1 MRTNLATILLLAV
14 VTGCATKERSDGG
27 PADGGETEETAEG
40 ASSGRL
46 GQGASG
52 AMASSGSTT
61 GAQQESGSG
70 SGSASGA
77 AVASS
82 GSSGAALSG
91 SSSASPSGS
100 TGSSGAMSGLPPITC
115 GASPTRGAGLP
126 YQEYEAESGMTN
138 GTVLGPSRAV
148 NDANVFN
155 SMAGESSG
163 RMAVKLSASGQYVSF
178 TSQCEANG
186 IVVRYALPDSADGS
200 GTSATLGLYVNGARV
215 QTLNLTS
222 HYAWAYGDPVMSTTT
237 TNNPSDGYARHYF
250 DETRLLLPTNIPAQ
264 ATVELRKDDQ
274 DMAPYYVIDFID
286 LEQVPAAIERP
297 ANSLSITDYGAT
309 PNDSSD
315 DALWIRNCINDA
327 EAQGKIVWIPP
338 GIYNDSSMPFTVQ
351 GVTIQG
357 AGMWYSTIQGAGAQF
372 TCGGSGCQFL
382 DFSLSGAVTA
392 RDDSNSIHA
401 LGGSFGTGSALTGIW
416 VEHYTTGPW
425 VGVGNAAV
433 TNGLMVH
440 GCRFRDLFADGINLT
455 VGTSNSVVEQTSARN
470 TGDDAF
476 ASWSVGSSSANANN
490 VFRFDTAQLPWRAN
504 CFAIYGGTSNSIT
517 DSVCTDVVTYPGIF
531 INQGFDSTP
540 FGGTTSVDRDTLLRA
555 GGDAFGT
562 PWGALTVSGSQ
573 ASSAITGVQVQ
584 DVDIESSTFAGVYIV
599 GPKDAIDGLS
609 LNGVTI
615 ANPGTDGIFVDQTAV
630 GNATATDVVVT
641 GPGSGAGLNNQA
653 SASFTINRG
662 PGNAG
667 W

>member
-1 MRTNLATILLLAV
+1 MRTNLATILMLAV
-14 VTGCATKERSDGG
+14 VTGCAAKGRSNGEL
-27 PADGGETEETAEG
+27 ADGGETGQTAEG
-40 ASSGRL
+40 ASSGSV
-46 GQGASG
+46 GEAPSG
-52 AMASSGSTT
+52 AIASSGSTT
-61 GAQQESGSG
+61 GTQQGSGFGSG
-70 SGSASGA
+70 STSGLP
-77 AVASS
+77 VVSS
-82 GSSGAALSG
+82 GSSGAGLSG
-91 SSSASPSGS
+91 SSSGRPSGS
-100 TGSSGAMSGLPPITC
+100 TSGSGTMSGLPPITC
-115 GASPTRGAGLP
+115 GAAPTRGAGLP

-138 GTVLGPSRAV
+138 GMILGPSRAV

-178 TSQCEANG
+178 TNQCEANG
-186 IVVRYALPDSADGS
+186 IVVRYALPDSADGG

-222 HYAWAYGDPVMSTTT
+222 HYAWAYGDPVTSTTT

-250 DETRLLLPTNIPAQ
+250 DETRLLLPNDIPAQ
-264 ATVELRKDDQ
+264 ATVSLRKDDQ
-274 DMAPYYVIDFID
+274 DTAPYYVIDFVD

-297 ANSLSITDYGAT
+297 ANSLSIADYGAT

-351 GVTIQG
+351 NVTIQG

-372 TCGGSGCQFL
+372 NCGGSGCQFL

-401 LGGSFGTGSALTGIW
+401 LGGSFGIGSAITGIW

-425 VGVGNAAV
+425 VGVVNTAI
-433 TNGLMVH
+433 TNGLIVH

-476 ASWSVGSSSANANN
+476 ASWSASSSRANSSN

-517 DSVCTDVVTYPGIF
+517 DSVCADVVTYPGIF
-531 INQGFDSTP
+531 IDQGFDSTP
-540 FGGTTSVDRDTLLRA
+540 FGGTTNIDRDTVLRA
-555 GGDAFGT
+555 GGAGFGAH
-562 PWGALTVSGSQ
+562 WGALTVSGAQ

-584 DVDIESSTFAGVYIV
+584 DVDIESSTFAGIYIV
-599 GPKDAIDGLS
+599 GPEDAIDGLGFD
-609 LNGVTI
+609 GVTI
-615 ANPGTDGIFVDQTAV
+615 ANPGTDGIFVDPTAV

-641 GPGSGAGLNNQA
+641 GLGSGSGLNNQA

-662 PGNAG
+662 TGNAG

>member
-1 MRTNLATILLLAV
+1 MRTNLATILMLAV
-14 VTGCATKERSDGG
+14 VTGCATQERSNGSL
-27 PADGGETEETAEG
+27 ADGGEREETAEA
-40 ASSGRL
+40 ASSGL
-46 GQGASG
+46 GQAASG
-52 AMASSGSTT
+52 ALASSGSTSGT
-61 GAQQESGSG
+61 RQQSGSG
-70 SGSASGA
+70 LSSASGTT
-77 AVASS
+77 VVSS
-82 GSSGAALSG
+82 GSSDAASSGNSSVGPSG
-91 SSSASPSGS
+91 SSSG
-100 TGSSGAMSGLPPITC
+100 SGAMSGLSPIPC
-115 GASPTRGAGLP
+115 GAAPTRGAGLP

-155 SMAGESSG
+155 SIAGESSG
-163 RMAVKLSASGQYVSF
+163 RMAVKLSASGQYVSV
-178 TSQCEANG
+178 TNQCTANG

-222 HYAWAYGDPVMSTTT
+222 HYAWAYGNPATSTTT

-250 DETRLLLPTNIPAQ
+250 DETRLILPTDIPAQ
-264 ATVELRKDDQ
+264 ATVALQKDDQ
-274 DMAPYYVIDFID
+274 DTSPYYVIDFLD

-297 ANSLSITDYGAT
+297 ANSLSVADYGAT

-315 DALWIRNCINDA
+315 DALWIRNCIDDA
-327 EAQGKIVWIPP
+327 EAQGKTVWIPP
-338 GIYNDSSMPFTVQ
+338 GTYNDSSLPFTVQ
-351 GVTIQG
+351 NVTIQG

-382 DFSLSGAVTA
+382 DFSLAGDVTA

-401 LGGSFGTGSALTGIW
+401 FGGSFGTGSALTGIW
-416 VEHYTTGPW
+416 IEHYTTGPW

-455 VGTSNSVVEQTSARN
+455 VGTSNSVVEQTTARN

-476 ASWSVGSSSANANN
+476 ASWSVASSSANSNN
-490 VFRFDTAQLPWRAN
+490 VFRFDTAQIPWRAN

-517 DSVCTDVVTYPGIF
+517 DSVCADVVTYPGIF
-531 INQGFDSTP
+531 INQGFNSTP

-562 PWGALTVSGSQ
+562 EWGALTVSGSQ
-573 ASSAITGVQVQ
+573 TSSAITGVQVQ
-584 DVDIESSTFAGVYIV
+584 DVDIESSTFAGIYIV
-599 GPKDAIDGLS
+599 GPQDAIDGLS
-609 LNGVTI
+609 LNGVTV
-615 ANPGTDGIFVDQTAV
+615 ADPGTDGIFVDPTAV

-641 GPGSGAGLNNQA
+641 GPGSGVGLNNQA

-662 PGNAG
+662 SGNAG